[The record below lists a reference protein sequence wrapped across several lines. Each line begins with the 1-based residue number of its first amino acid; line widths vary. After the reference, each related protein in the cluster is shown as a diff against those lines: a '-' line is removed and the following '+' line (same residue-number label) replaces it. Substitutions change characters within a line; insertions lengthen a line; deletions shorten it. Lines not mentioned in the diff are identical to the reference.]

1 MPAISASIR
10 RRLCLRP
17 SQRLRSAAVL
27 SQRCRPLL
35 CARSCKVWLY
45 THARACC
52 KTGAG
57 YVYAR
62 RSISVL
68 QRHCRN
74 AANRYFVRRSCK
86 VWLYMHAR
94 ACCKT
99 GAGGTHARRS
109 VSVLQRYCRNAA
121 SRCIPYHLLKKSPPQ
136 IYFTAAIKN
145 RNFLL

>member
-10 RRLCLRP
+10 RRLF
-17 SQRLRSAAVL
+17 
-27 SQRCRPLL
+27 
-35 CARSCKVWLY
+35 
-45 THARACC
+45 
-52 KTGAG
+52 
-57 YVYAR
+57 VYAR

-68 QRHCRN
+68 QRYCRN

-99 GAGGTHARRS
+99 GAGGTHARCS
-109 VSVLQRYCRNAA
+109 VSVLQQYCRNAA
-121 SRCIPYHLLKKSPPQ
+121 SHCIPYHLLKKSPPQ

-145 RNFLL
+145 RNFLLQHGSKKFIKGSLPSANCKPTERNCLFHILCSA